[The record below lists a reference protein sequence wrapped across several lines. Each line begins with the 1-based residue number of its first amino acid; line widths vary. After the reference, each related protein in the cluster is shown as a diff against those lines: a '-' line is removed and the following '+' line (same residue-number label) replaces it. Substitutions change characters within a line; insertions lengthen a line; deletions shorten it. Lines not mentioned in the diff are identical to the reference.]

1 MKHIRNPKQIR
12 AGVTFVAA
20 SAAVVLGAITAAPA
34 SVTAGAATASFADP
48 FVGMQV
54 LDRMCGE
61 DGGRPVNT
69 PFTISRCES
78 ARSRHGF
85 ETERLVCEGL
95 VGGSFSTVP
104 NVRRPQRT
112 NWFCFPGANVG

>member
-1 MKHIRNPKQIR
+1 MKHIPTAKQIR
-12 AGVTFVAA
+12 AGVTAVTA
-20 SAAVVLGAITAAPA
+20 SAAVAFGAIAVAPVSA
-34 SVTAGAATASFADP
+34 TAGAAAPSYADP

-78 ARSRHGF
+78 ARSRSGF

>member
-1 MKHIRNPKQIR
+1 MKHVRTTLTT
-12 AGVTFVAA
+12 AAVAA
-20 SAAVVLGAITAAPA
+20 LVALGAITVAPG
-34 SVTAGAATASFADP
+34 AGAAGAAGAADAAAATFADP

-61 DGGRPVNT
+61 DGGSPVNT

-78 ARSRHGF
+78 ARSRGGF

-95 VGGSFSTVP
+95 LGGTFSTVP
-104 NVRRPQRT
+104 NVSRPQRT
-112 NWFCFPGANVG
+112 NWFCFPGANIG